1 MSLQHIQ
8 KNSPRLLPKPAKFEK
23 NPPNGYRVIRKTKCG
38 AGGAA
43 GAGGAGSSPIHK
55 QASLAGRL
63 IKRKLYAAN
72 MKSNNSVGIFINIS
86 FKDRL
91 LINIYEITEF
101 FRGFPNNILTKR
113 LFAHPSLYMFS

>member
-63 IKRKLYAAN
+63 ITVVIMNAWLVIQYNSHHVNQPRQPKTWKFTEISNLYYTQSTLEEN
-72 MKSNNSVGIFINIS
+72 
-86 FKDRL
+86 L
-91 LINIYEITEF
+91 LYFLCTTVCTHM
-101 FRGFPNNILTKR
+101 L
-113 LFAHPSLYMFS
+113 L

>member
-43 GAGGAGSSPIHK
+43 GAGGAGRAGGAGSSPIHK

-63 IKRKLYAAN
+63 IISVLPSALLALNLLLTYYMVNYFNATKTILGVNVKKRE
-72 MKSNNSVGIFINIS
+72 S
-86 FKDRL
+86 
-91 LINIYEITEF
+91 
-101 FRGFPNNILTKR
+101 
-113 LFAHPSLYMFS
+113 